1 MNCEHFVFNG
11 EVKCDVRV
19 RALYRIKVHIKG
31 LLQNF
36 QSVLSNINSYRFL
49 ITRNTFFIDCVVNHH
64 RVEPTTATGPETR
77 AYMECPPLALH
88 CRLFTD
94 PYKIPK
100 ITTGSRRPAR
110 KRLVRSDW
118 KFMALR

>member
-19 RALYRIKVHIKG
+19 RALYRIKVYIKG
-31 LLQNF
+31 SLQNF

-49 ITRNTFFIDCVVNHH
+49 ITHNTFFIDCVVNHH
-64 RVEPTTATGPETR
+64 CDGPTATER
-77 AYMECPPLALH
+77 YMECSLLALQ
-88 CRLFTD
+88 CRRFTG

-100 ITTGSRRPAR
+100 ITTGTRRLAR
-110 KRLVRSDW
+110 KGLVRSDW

>member
-31 LLQNF
+31 SQQNF

-49 ITRNTFFIDCVVNHH
+49 ITRNTFFIDCVVNHQ
-64 RVEPTTATGPETR
+64 RVGPTATGPEDRGTWN
-77 AYMECPPLALH
+77 AHHSLCIAGVLL
-88 CRLFTD
+88 
-94 PYKIPK
+94 IPIK
-100 ITTGSRRPAR
+100 YQR
-110 KRLVRSDW
+110 
-118 KFMALR
+118 

>member
-31 LLQNF
+31 SLQNF

-49 ITRNTFFIDCVVNHH
+49 ITHNTFFIDCVVNHH
-64 RVEPTTATGPETR
+64 HAGPTATGPETGGTWNAPTR
-77 AYMECPPLALH
+77 FAL
-88 CRLFTD
+88 
-94 PYKIPK
+94 
-100 ITTGSRRPAR
+100 PA
-110 KRLVRSDW
+110 
-118 KFMALR
+118 F

>member
-49 ITRNTFFIDCVVNHH
+49 ITRNTFFINCVVNHH
-64 RVEPTTATGPETR
+64 RVGRTDGNRTG
-77 AYMECPPLALH
+77 
-88 CRLFTD
+88 
-94 PYKIPK
+94 
-100 ITTGSRRPAR
+100 G
-110 KRLVRSDW
+110 
-118 KFMALR
+118 

>member
-31 LLQNF
+31 SLQNF
-36 QSVLSNINSYRFL
+36 QSVLTNINSYRFL

-64 RVEPTTATGPETR
+64 HARPTATGPETR
-77 AYMECPPLALH
+77 GTWNAHRSLCNAGVLL
-88 CRLFTD
+88 
-94 PYKIPK
+94 IPIK
-100 ITTGSRRPAR
+100 YQR
-110 KRLVRSDW
+110 
-118 KFMALR
+118 